1 MLTLSTVIGRI
12 GLDLADQGTL
22 RAAQADAP
30 QRSRRGYL
38 VPHVLQGRIHASHA
52 RARRYR
58 QGYVPPLPLATVLP
72 ASVADAHLVDL
83 TPVWDTR
90 NLKQAVNTMS
100 DLVSFG
106 NTDVIFSPDEQFI
119 VTGTSV
125 KKGEGAASLVFFDR
139 KTGEKVRQIGT
150 SLGHP
155 HYDAAVLCFYR
166 HCLTNASLASPSL
179 VNSRCWWQREP
190 PALAPEAQP
199 NHCGLRRYPTP
210 PRLSPPPP
218 LFCARHAWREA

>member
-1 MLTLSTVIGRI
+1 MLRNAHGGDISCLTFSKDGYTLLTRAQDDTVKGMC
-12 GLDLADQGTL
+12 
-22 RAAQADAP
+22 
-30 QRSRRGYL
+30 
-38 VPHVLQGRIHASHA
+38 
-52 RARRYR
+52 
-58 QGYVPPLPLATVLP
+58 LPSLAT

-150 SLGHP
+150 SRGHP
-155 HYDAAVLCFYR
+155 HYYAAVLCFYR
-166 HCLTNASLASPSL
+166 HCLTNASLASPL
-179 VNSRCWWQREP
+179 
-190 PALAPEAQP
+190 L
-199 NHCGLRRYPTP
+199 
-210 PRLSPPPP
+210 
-218 LFCARHAWREA
+218 

>member
-1 MLTLSTVIGRI
+1 MLRNAHGGDISCLTFSKDGYTLLTRAQDDTVKGMC
-12 GLDLADQGTL
+12 L
-22 RAAQADAP
+22 P
-30 QRSRRGYL
+30 
-38 VPHVLQGRIHASHA
+38 
-52 RARRYR
+52 
-58 QGYVPPLPLATVLP
+58 PLATVLP
-72 ASVADAHLVDL
+72 ASVTDAHLVDL

-155 HYDAAVLCFYR
+155 HYDAAVLFFHR
-166 HCLTNASLASPSL
+166 HCLTNASLASPL
-179 VNSRCWWQREP
+179 
-190 PALAPEAQP
+190 L
-199 NHCGLRRYPTP
+199 
-210 PRLSPPPP
+210 
-218 LFCARHAWREA
+218 

>member
-1 MLTLSTVIGRI
+1 
-12 GLDLADQGTL
+12 
-22 RAAQADAP
+22 
-30 QRSRRGYL
+30 
-38 VPHVLQGRIHASHA
+38 
-52 RARRYR
+52 
-58 QGYVPPLPLATVLP
+58 
-72 ASVADAHLVDL
+72 
-83 TPVWDTR
+83 
-90 NLKQAVNTMS
+90 MS

-166 HCLTNASLASPSL
+166 HCLTNASLTSPL
-179 VNSRCWWQREP
+179 Q
-190 PALAPEAQP
+190 
-199 NHCGLRRYPTP
+199 
-210 PRLSPPPP
+210 
-218 LFCARHAWREA
+218 